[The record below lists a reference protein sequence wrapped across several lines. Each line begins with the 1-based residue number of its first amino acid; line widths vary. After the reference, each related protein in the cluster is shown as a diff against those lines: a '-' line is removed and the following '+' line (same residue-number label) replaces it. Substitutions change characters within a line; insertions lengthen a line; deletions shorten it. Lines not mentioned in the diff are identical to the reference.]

1 MSTNEL
7 AKQASKETLISLL
20 AGVQPLIS
28 GDTIFLGDLE
38 IEVTASGYAN
48 ITLEHPLDATFFV
61 KLFLRWDYYI
71 EGNEASITVK
81 PSENIFFYGDD
92 GVQDVAFGP
101 EFDRDLLLTVFTYI
115 ERNLPGKYP
124 VIRRWLELHSATNH

>member
-1 MSTNEL
+1 MSTNQVI
-7 AKQASKETLISLL
+7 KQTSKEALLSLL
-20 AGVQPLIS
+20 SRAEPLIQ
-28 GDTIFLGDLE
+28 GDTIFLGNLE

-48 ITLEHPLDATFFV
+48 ITVERPLDRNFFIQ
-61 KLFLRWDYYI
+61 LFIRWDYYI

-101 EFDRDLLLTVFTYI
+101 EFDRDLLYTVFTYI
-115 ERNLPGKYP
+115 ERTVPGRYP
-124 VIRRWLELHSATNH
+124 AMRRWMETHSRTSN

>member
-1 MSTNEL
+1 MSTNDA
-7 AKQASKETLISLL
+7 AKQACKEALVSLL
-20 AGVQPLIS
+20 AGVDPLIE

-48 ITLEHPLDATFFV
+48 ITVERPWNVEFFSKV
-61 KLFLRWDYYI
+61 FVYWDYYVD
-71 EGNEASITVK
+71 GTEASITVK

-101 EFDRDLLLTVFTYI
+101 EFDRDLLFTVFLYI
-115 ERNLPGKYP
+115 DRNFPGRYP
-124 VIRRWLELHSATNH
+124 VMRRWMDLQRQN